1 MTMTFADPRE
11 LRRRKIELLRSEL
24 AHASTDEERARIE
37 AELRELTRFR
47 LRRYLWPSGPHG
59 S

>member
-1 MTMTFADPRE
+1 MTFADPHE
-11 LRRRKIELLRSEL
+11 LRRRKIAALREQL
-24 AHASTDEERARIE
+24 AQATSDDERARLD

-47 LRRYLWPSGPHG
+47 LRRYLWPGGPHG

>member
-1 MTMTFADPRE
+1 MTFADPRE
-11 LRRRKIELLRSEL
+11 LRRRKIESLRAEL
-24 AHASTDEERARIE
+24 AQATTDEDRARLE

>member
-1 MTMTFADPRE
+1 MTFADPRA
-11 LRRRKIELLRSEL
+11 LRRRRIEALRAEL
-24 AHASTDEERARIE
+24 AAATDDEERARIE